1 MTKSR
6 RVLIGAV
13 VISVAAASLR
23 FDELAGDPGIYRDRM
38 ALLFD
43 GQVPYVD
50 FFYEHLPLAI
60 IPMAVPWLLGGAF
73 GEILYTVLFAVLM
86 ALCLYATL
94 SLVERVGDRIMVE
107 QSGMR
112 WVAVAGLL
120 FPIVLFRYDP
130 VPVLLVMVSVVGF
143 LGTRG
148 RVAAWSA
155 SVGVLVK
162 GWPMVLAMTEWWR
175 GRHWRAAGLVA
186 LALTMTALLALPGFS
201 RVRAFSGIHSETFFG
216 GIFTL
221 FRLRAGSSF
230 QLITDAGA
238 TYVAVPVWAIVA
250 NLTLGVL
257 LLALALY
264 KAVGEFS
271 WDRGVRLL
279 AAATL
284 AILIGS
290 PLLSPQ
296 FLLWPTPFLALHSK
310 PVVRRLAIGVSLLT
324 LLYMLGWNPG
334 FEGDLWWVGVM
345 NLRNLVLVVLGVA
358 ASMTVTGGGR
368 GSLATPTT

>member
-1 MTKSR
+1 MTESR
-6 RVLIGAV
+6 KALIGVAL
-13 VISVAAASLR
+13 ISVVVASLR
-23 FDELAGDPGIYRDRM
+23 FDELAGDPGIYRNRM

-43 GQVPYVD
+43 GQVPYLD
-50 FFYEHLPLAI
+50 FFFEHLPLAI

-94 SLVERVGDRIMVE
+94 SLVERIGDAVMVE
-107 QSGMR
+107 QSGVR
-112 WVAVAGLL
+112 WVAVAGWL

-130 VPVLLVMVSVVGF
+130 IPVLLVMVSVVGF
-143 LGTRG
+143 MGTRG
-148 RVAAWSA
+148 RNAAWSA

-162 GWPMVLAMTEWWR
+162 GWPVVLAMTEWWR
-175 GRHWRAAGLVA
+175 GRRWRAAGLGA
-186 LALTMTALLALPGFS
+186 LALAMTVLVALPGFS
-201 RVRAFSGIHSETFFG
+201 RVRAFSGIHSETLSG
-216 GIFTL
+216 GVFTL
-221 FRLRAGSSF
+221 VRLRTGSPF
-230 QLITDAGA
+230 QLIPDAGA

-257 LLALALY
+257 LLVLALY
-264 KAVGEFS
+264 KARGEFS
-271 WDRGVRLL
+271 WDRGIRLL
-279 AAATL
+279 GAATV

-296 FLLWPTPFLALHSK
+296 FLLWPTPFLALHSNSL
-310 PVVRRLAIGVSLLT
+310 VRRLAIGVSLLT

-345 NLRNLVLVVLGVA
+345 NLRNLVLVVLGVVA
-358 ASMTVTGGGR
+358 AVTVTGGR
-368 GSLATPTT
+368 TPVATRAP